1 MIKQILNR
9 LPRKLSRSSDN
20 REGGGSSTSSSNA
33 STSSRSSDLASNHY
47 ANSSGLTFSGFNST
61 PYSGL
66 NQGNKF
72 SQAVNAKLNGNMV
85 ASFEALPSFRDV
97 PNSEKQNLFI
107 RKLNLCCIVF
117 DFTDLTKNLK
127 EKDLKR
133 QTLLELVDYVSSTNG
148 KFQEIVMQEI
158 VKMVSANLFRALTY
172 PPRENR
178 VLEAFDLEEE
188 EPSMDPAWPHLQV
201 VYEFLLRFVASPE
214 TDAKLVKRY
223 IDHSFVLRL
232 LDLFDSEDPR
242 EREYLKTVLHRIYGK
257 FMVHRP
263 FIRKAINNIFF
274 HFIFEIEKHNGI
286 AELLEILGSII
297 NGFALPLK
305 EEHKLFLVRALIPLH
320 KPKCIPMYHQ
330 QLSYCITQFVEK
342 DCKLADTVIRGL
354 LKYWPITN
362 SSKEVV
368 FLGELE
374 EVLEATQPA
383 EFQRSMVPLFRQIGR
398 CLSSSHFQVAERAL
412 FLWNNDHIENLIK
425 QNRKVILPIIFPS
438 LEKNA
443 RNHWNQAVQ
452 SLTLNVQKIFSDTDP
467 ELFEECLH
475 KFEEDEARE
484 NEVKSKREA
493 TWKRLEGIAAMKAAS
508 NEPVLISPKTTNRK
522 LSG

>member
-1 MIKQILNR
+1 MIKNILNKF
-9 LPRKLSRSSDN
+9 PKKQTKLTEN
-20 REGGGSSTSSSNA
+20 RDGGSSTFNSNA
-33 STSSRSSDLASNHY
+33 LTNSRSTTSSRSGNSNAASL
-47 ANSSGLTFSGFNST
+47 SGSTFN
-61 PYSGL
+61 SGL
-66 NQGNKF
+66 NHGNKIPD
-72 SQAVNAKLNGNMV
+72 AVKVNGNTGV
-85 ASFEALPSFRDV
+85 VPYEALPSFRDV
-97 PNSEKQNLFI
+97 PNAEKQTLFI
-107 RKLNLCCIVF
+107 KKLNLCCVVF
-117 DFTDLTKNLK
+117 DFTDPTKNLK
-127 EKDLKR
+127 EKDIKR
-133 QTLLELVDYVSSTNG
+133 QTLVELVDYITSANG
-148 KFQEIVMQEI
+148 KFTETVMQEI
-158 VKMVSANLFRALTY
+158 VRMVSTNLFRTLSTQ
-172 PPRENR
+172 PRENK

-188 EPSMDPAWPHLQV
+188 EPLMDSAWPHLQI

-214 TDAKLVKRY
+214 TDAKLAKRY
-223 IDHSFVLRL
+223 IDHSFVLKL

-263 FIRKAINNIFF
+263 FIRKAINYIFYR
-274 HFIFEIEKHNGI
+274 FIFETEKHNGI

-362 SSKEVV
+362 SSKEVM

-374 EVLEATQPA
+374 EVLEATQPP
-383 EFQRSMVPLFRQIGR
+383 EFQRCMVPLFRQIGR

-443 RNHWNQAVQ
+443 TNHWNQAVR
-452 SLTLNVQKIFSDTDP
+452 SLTLNVRKIFSDVDP

-475 KFEEDEARE
+475 KFQEDEVRE
-484 NEVKSKREA
+484 KEMEMKREA
-493 TWKRLEGIAAMKAAS
+493 TWRRLEEIAAMKAAS
-508 NEPVLISPKTTNRK
+508 NEPVLVPSRLNNTP
-522 LSG
+522 SG